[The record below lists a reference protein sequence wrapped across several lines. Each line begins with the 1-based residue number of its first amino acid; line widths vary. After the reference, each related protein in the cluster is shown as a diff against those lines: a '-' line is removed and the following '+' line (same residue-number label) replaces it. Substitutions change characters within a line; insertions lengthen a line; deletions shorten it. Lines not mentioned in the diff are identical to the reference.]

1 MFHAVPLLFP
11 QWAIEASVIGESRE
25 ASFGW
30 NCRKNGASPPFIYMA
45 SNTFH
50 LLKQGKQQPQ
60 LKNLESQNKLS
71 NLGSN

>member
-50 LLKQGKQQPQ
+50 LLK
-60 LKNLESQNKLS
+60 
-71 NLGSN
+71 